1 MSNAL
6 HKKAIKTNA
15 AFWTLYTSVVFCAVK
30 HLIHSDQLVP
40 LKNTAV
46 RQMKIIRHWEFLY
59 LEFHFAYWITNN
71 RHWYITVRVIY
82 NIQQYTTIPEIY
94 SHLPVRR
101 GSREHGAPAER
112 CARGLA
118 EKKKVFQRLLK
129 GRPLKQSNAWLPHTA
144 QSPLSNNLNCPFN
157 IEYLSS
163 AIHSLQLLH
172 HLLAMGLLSAWAL
185 VLKDRFDMVI
195 TKSFTCYLPSTLQ
208 AVGASWG
215 SSLMMCPWKQGK
227 GVTCLITQHRKS
239 LLLDFAE
246 ILQWCQNI
254 SKSDR
259 STFSCWFFLFYFIFI
274 FFLISALKKASD
286 VILQTAAFD
295 SLSDCFCVIPLFTAQ
310 EALSISRKRKKSSS
324 WHSLVRKHLTTKSK
338 YKQPRLLALEMIQ
351 SQPTWGSSINYHW
364 LWTERQCRWE

>member
-1 MSNAL
+1 MDNAL
-6 HKKAIKTNA
+6 HEKAIKTNA
-15 AFWTLYTSVVFCAVK
+15 AFCTLYASAVFCAVK
-30 HLIHSDQLVP
+30 HLIHSHQLVP
-40 LKNTAV
+40 LEKTAV
-46 RQMKIIRHWEFLY
+46 RQMDIVRHWEFMY
-59 LEFHFAYWITNN
+59 LEFHSAYWITNN
-71 RHWYITVRVIY
+71 RHWYITLIVDNNCSMFRSASQERQQGTWCTSRVMC
-82 NIQQYTTIPEIY
+82 
-94 SHLPVRR
+94 SWDVHR
-101 GSREHGAPAER
+101 GR
-112 CARGLA
+112 L
-118 EKKKVFQRLLK
+118 EKKKKEVFQRLLK

-144 QSPLSNNLNCPFN
+144 QPPLSNNLNCPFK

-259 STFSCWFFLFYFIFI
+259 STFSCWFSYFISFLFF
-274 FFLISALKKASD
+274 S
-286 VILQTAAFD
+286 
-295 SLSDCFCVIPLFTAQ
+295 SLA
-310 EALSISRKRKKSSS
+310 
-324 WHSLVRKHLTTKSK
+324 
-338 YKQPRLLALEMIQ
+338 Y
-351 SQPTWGSSINYHW
+351 
-364 LWTERQCRWE
+364 